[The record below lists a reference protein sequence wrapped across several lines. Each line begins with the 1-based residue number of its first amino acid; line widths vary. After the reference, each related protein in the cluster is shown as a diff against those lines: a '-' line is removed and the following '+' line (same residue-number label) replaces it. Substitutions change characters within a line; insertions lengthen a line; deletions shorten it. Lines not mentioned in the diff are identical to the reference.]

1 MATVS
6 QQTELPLRLEEWTRE
21 QVHYWLTEVIKVDKK
36 YADKLYEEEVSGEEL
51 VCYQPKH
58 LQELGIKHGP
68 AVKIITWLEKLK
80 KKQEET
86 YSSDK
91 SYTQHTEAR
100 LDTTVENKDSI
111 SKNQTKTSKNTK
123 ESKRKSHKT
132 EKKEFRR
139 SNSIEIITN
148 SGEDSKD
155 NITQRSNEIEDSQPS
170 EPLSA
175 PPSKN
180 KNISLSG
187 TSIHTSSKETEPKES
202 ADPKTS
208 SINVDKVAET
218 EKHTR
223 NSGSIQHSCSLYP
236 FDQNSASHRYIQNYT
251 LPPETGPGN
260 LTDPVHEYKFM
271 GRTDDMNIMKKK
283 FNKEVFRFAAGCM
296 NSRTNGTIH
305 FGVADSKDSQYA
317 HAEIIGVN
325 IDQKETIIDHF
336 NQGIKSHFEEHTHEA
351 KACIR
356 QPRFVEVLCPDGT
369 LSGKYVIE
377 VDVVPS
383 HSIVQ
388 GKLFYI
394 QTLDEDNQWKKS
406 KRKSLFIRDGAA
418 TRDLYKI
425 GNPKD
430 LHDELSRINDQLNV
444 MDDMRKEAEK
454 RPESK
459 GTSNQGGKLK
469 NLLTCGGS
477 RLGHYDY
484 YIIVTNKCHPEQL
497 QHLQFMTTLKLF
509 CVLDFDP
516 NSIVNGSCHN
526 YRDVRIA
533 NLHRPSQFHGDPGTV
548 ANNLNLYKQTS
559 WVFCNGREDLNTESD
574 RPLRPSEW
582 LKHKAGEVQDMISF
596 ICKPD
601 TLPRG
606 RFLVIFLLLSTVE
619 AMNDPIFD
627 TFMSFYKNLLG
638 TENILSIC
646 TSDMSFQKWRD
657 FIQARCEHDI
667 SHQSIY
673 DLELSEIN
681 GTILKLGQ
689 NKQTAQRLLPSAEG
703 SSVILQ
709 KKDEDLMTSLD
720 ILCENECENEYDE
733 SSAEFEEFK
742 IKTESEFYRGGKVKW
757 WNFYFSEQPAAK
769 PFIKRDKHSKLE
781 NSIRSQTRNSKNTC
795 VMLNL
800 FHHPGCG
807 GTTMA
812 MHVMWNL
819 RKEFRC
825 AVLKDNTIAKEEV
838 AQHVAHLVKCGKS
851 EHSLKTP
858 VLLLVEDSE
867 ETENTLELQ
876 HSVGKFT
883 RETGALVIILNC
895 IRTKSPKDR
904 HKKSL
909 AQSEFITAELSDKEK
924 HAFEMKLKELQE
936 IKSFTTE
943 NFYSFMIMK
952 TNFDPMYVENVATNI
967 LKDFRVESKQARL
980 FCMLALLNSY
990 LAEPAISKSICEDFL
1005 GIKIELWGK
1014 ESVLLKM
1021 EPYSCLLIESEADEY
1036 GGFKAIRFVHQHLA
1050 TECVKQLEKTHN
1062 CSRADIVLDMLH
1074 CDAFFKT
1081 FAVKDVLVQSMKS
1094 MLITRQRKTDGDE
1107 KDTLFSPLIED
1118 INSEEDGLNKIQ
1130 DIFIAASKR
1139 FNKDFT
1145 IPQALSRHLYLKK
1158 KNFAEAKK
1166 WADSA
1171 KSIKENSY
1179 TLDTVGQVA
1188 KSELKHKLECKKQ
1201 EKKPYTVED
1210 LREYLELASTAS
1222 KAFRRAQSLAK
1233 TDDALETEQELHRK
1247 LSPYNISGYLGE
1259 IDTAM
1264 TVFDIIRKLPLFE
1277 NDDPMKDCYIQSFLK
1292 GNLPCANIPV
1302 SKNKSN
1308 HEFVAV
1314 LQDCESF
1321 LTSLKS
1327 QVKEAFDFLEI
1338 YFTYMKEKGSDDMRD
1353 AKIRQRISEHYQHY
1367 ISLFCTSVEE
1377 IQKEQKQKP
1386 TLSLDKEIKE
1396 CRMFLEKNRADTF
1409 PGLLQFLEHKKE
1421 TVQKIAEKY
1430 SFIHENSPNKSIKD
1444 KTNHLLA
1451 RIILKL
1457 IWPKS
1462 KLSKSLEDLNEL
1474 LKDTLQ
1480 DAGMQHQ
1487 YPEPFYLAILLLWPG
1502 RNVSSSGI
1510 KMYVDKI
1517 RSSARKN
1524 LSPMYRTRSTIAHF
1538 FLGKSD
1544 GIQRLVTKVSLDR
1557 SENVSSVKNRN
1568 ILWQTGEIFKE
1579 ISINSKLLRVSGTIE
1594 QGDVFTEYGDLKIP
1608 LRPAFLGGVR
1618 SGCSTEN
1625 VSFYIGF
1632 AMDGPLAYDIQYKD
1646 DG

>member
-1 MATVS
+1 MATMS
-6 QQTELPLRLEEWTRE
+6 QQIELPLRVEEWTRE
-21 QVHYWLTEVIKVDKK
+21 QVYYWLTEVIQVNKIH
-36 YADKLYEEEVSGEEL
+36 ADKLYEEEVSGEEL
-51 VCYQPKH
+51 VCYELKH
-58 LQELGIKHGP
+58 LLDLGIKHGP
-68 AVKIITWLEKLK
+68 AVKIITRLEKVK
-80 KKQEET
+80 MKEQGS
-86 YSSDK
+86 YSSDH
-91 SYTQHTEAR
+91 SNTQHTEAR
-100 LDTTVENKDSI
+100 PDTTVENKDSI
-111 SKNQTKTSKNTK
+111 STDETQISKNAK
-123 ESKRKSHKT
+123 KSKRKLHKKEKT
-132 EKKEFRR
+132 EVRR
-139 SNSIEIITN
+139 TN
-148 SGEDSKD
+148 SMGKDSMD
-155 NITQRSNEIEDSQPS
+155 DISQRSTPIEYSQPS
-170 EPLSA
+170 EPVRVS
-175 PPSKN
+175 SSEN
-180 KNISLSG
+180 KTTLLSG
-187 TSIHTSSKETEPKES
+187 TSSCTSSKETEPTES
-202 ADPKTS
+202 TDPKTLYM
-208 SINVDKVAET
+208 NADEVAEK
-218 EKHTR
+218 EKQMR
-223 NSGSIQHSCSLYP
+223 KSGSLQHSCTLYP

-260 LTDPVHEYKFM
+260 LIDPVHEYKFM
-271 GRTDDMNIMKKK
+271 GRTDDMNVIKKK

-317 HAEIIGVN
+317 HAEIIGVTV
-325 IDQKETIIDHF
+325 DKKDTIIDHF
-336 NQGIKSHFEEHTHEA
+336 NQGIKPYFEEHTDEA

-388 GKLFYI
+388 SKLFDI

-406 KRKSLFIRDGAA
+406 KGKSLFIRDGAA
-418 TRDLYKI
+418 TRDIYKI

-430 LHDELSRINDQLNV
+430 IQGELTRINDQKNV
-444 MDDMRKEAEK
+444 LDDRRKEAEK
-454 RPESK
+454 KPESK
-459 GTSNQGGKLK
+459 KTSNQGEKLK

-477 RLGHYDY
+477 RLDHYEY
-484 YIIVTNKCHPEQL
+484 YIIVTNKSHPDQL

-509 CVLDFDP
+509 CVLDFDA
-516 NSIVNGSCHN
+516 NSVVHGSCHN

-533 NLHRPSQFHGDPGTV
+533 NLHKPSQFHGDPGTIV
-548 ANNLNLYKQTS
+548 KNLNLYKQTS
-559 WVFCNGREDLNTESD
+559 WVFCNGREDLNTEPD
-574 RPLRPSEW
+574 RPLRSSEW

-596 ICKPD
+596 LCNPD

-627 TFMSFYKNLLG
+627 TFMSFYKNLVG
-638 TENILSIC
+638 TENTLSVC
-646 TSDMSFQKWRD
+646 TSDASFQKWRD
-657 FIQARCEHDI
+657 FIQTRCEHDI
-667 SHQSIY
+667 SQRSIY

-689 NKQTAQRLLPSAEG
+689 NKQNAQRLLPSGEG

-709 KKDEDLMTSLD
+709 NKDEDLMTSLD

-742 IKTESEFYRGGKVKW
+742 NKTESEFYRGGKVKW

-781 NSIRSQTRNSKNTC
+781 NSIRSQTKDPKSAC
-795 VMLNL
+795 VMVNL

-825 AVLKDNTIAKEEV
+825 AVLKDNIVSKEEV
-838 AQHVAHLVKCGKS
+838 AQHVAHLIKCGKS

-867 ETENTLELQ
+867 ETENTQVLK
-876 HSVGKFT
+876 HSLRAITG
-883 RETGALVIILNC
+883 ETGASVVILNC
-895 IRTKSPKDR
+895 IRTKTPKDR
-904 HKKSL
+904 HNKSVD
-909 AQSEFITAELSDKEK
+909 QSEFITAELSDKEK
-924 HAFEMKLKELQE
+924 CAFEMKLKELQE

-952 TNFDPMYVENVATNI
+952 TNFDPVYVENVATNI
-967 LKDFRVESKQARL
+967 LKDFRVDTKQGQL
-980 FCMLALLNSY
+980 FCILAMLNSY
-990 LAEPAISKSICEDFL
+990 VAEPAVSRSLCEDFL
-1005 GIKIELWGK
+1005 GIKNAFWGR
-1014 ESVLLKM
+1014 ESVLEKM
-1021 EPYSCLLIESEADEY
+1021 EPYSCLLIEFGAEEY

-1050 TECVKQLEKTHN
+1050 TACVKQLEENHN

-1081 FAVKDVLVQSMKS
+1081 FAVKNVLVQSMKS
-1094 MLITRQRKTDGDE
+1094 MLITRQRKTCGDE

-1118 INSEEDGLNKIQ
+1118 INSGEGGLNKIQ
-1130 DIFIAASKR
+1130 EIFIAASER
-1139 FNKDFT
+1139 FDKDFT
-1145 IPQALSRHLYLKK
+1145 IPQALARHLYLKE
-1158 KNFAEAKK
+1158 KNFSEAKK

-1171 KSIKENSY
+1171 KAIKENSY
-1179 TLDTVGQVA
+1179 TVDTVGQVA
-1188 KSELKHKLECKKQ
+1188 KSELKHKLERKKQ
-1201 EKKPYTVED
+1201 EKKPCTAED
-1210 LREYLELASTAS
+1210 MMEYLELASTAT

-1233 TDDALETEQELHRK
+1233 TDDAQENEQELYRK
-1247 LSPYNISGYLGE
+1247 LSPYNISGYMGE

-1277 NDDPMKDCYIQSFLK
+1277 NGDPMKDHYIQSFLRGK
-1292 GNLPCANIPV
+1292 VSCSNMPV
-1302 SKNKSN
+1302 SKKKSN
-1308 HEFVAV
+1308 LEFVAV
-1314 LQDCESF
+1314 LQGFESF

-1338 YFTYMKEKGSDDMRD
+1338 YFTYLKEKGSDGMKE
-1353 AKIRQRISEHYQHY
+1353 AKIRKRISEHYQHY
-1367 ISLFCTSVEE
+1367 ISLFCSSVEDK
-1377 IQKEQKQKP
+1377 QKEQKQKP
-1386 TLSLDKEIKE
+1386 TLSLNMEIEE
-1396 CRMFLEKNRADTF
+1396 CRMFLEENRADTF
-1409 PGLLQFLEHKKE
+1409 PGLLQFLEHNKD

-1430 SFIHENSPNKSIKD
+1430 SFIHENSPIKSTKD

-1451 RIILKL
+1451 HIILKL

-1462 KLSKSLEDLNEL
+1462 KLSKSNEDLNDL
-1474 LKDTLQ
+1474 LKDILQ
-1480 DAGMQHQ
+1480 DVGTQHP

-1502 RNVSSSGI
+1502 RNVNSTGI
-1510 KMYVDKI
+1510 KMYINKI

-1524 LSPMYRTRSTIAHF
+1524 LFHMYRTRSTIAHF

-1557 SENVSSVKNRN
+1557 SETVSSVKNRN
-1568 ILWQTGEIFKE
+1568 ILWQTGEMFKE
-1579 ISINSKLLRVSGTIE
+1579 TPINSKLLRVSGTIE
-1594 QGDVFTEYGDLKIP
+1594 QGEVFTEYGNLKIP

-1618 SGCSTEN
+1618 SGYSTEN

-1632 AMDGPLAYDIQYKD
+1632 AMDGPLAYDIQYED
-1646 DG
+1646 DR